1 MGNSSTVQQGTTGVN
16 FHNFPSANMNFHHL
30 RVPTGRAAAQ
40 RGHFLHVVHVRWA
53 RRSYWRYRCRSS
65 DSFPAEPKTRIPT
78 HMLEQ
83 TAGRSLMEPKQKF
96 MQYAASQPAFHSDL
110 TEM

>member
-1 MGNSSTVQQGTTGVN
+1 MGNSSTVQGTTGVN

-30 RVPTGRAAAQ
+30 RVPTGRAAQ
-40 RGHFLHVVHVRWA
+40 RGHFLQVVHVRWA
-53 RRSYWRYRCRSS
+53 RRVCCRYRSRSS
-65 DSFPAEPKTRIPT
+65 DSFPGEPKPRIPT

-83 TAGRSLMEPKQKF
+83 TARRWRMEPKQKF
-96 MQYAASQPAFHSDL
+96 MQYAASQAAFHSDL